1 MKRPTNNRSK
11 PTSRL
16 HPRVKAMSKK
26 RSNKQPTS
34 FFDSLTIDLSKTP
47 AGKAR
52 AKAEGNRKKKKVQ
65 KKLGR
70 DMVKS
75 NEKRDI
81 NLIISRAVKTAQK
94 NPQDNKGLDKSSS
107 KTWKDFKSVAAAQ
120 KAGLNYFTGK
130 DGKKKIAITAEQLKK
145 RGMSL
150 REYAN
155 SIKGKK

>member
-1 MKRPTNNRSK
+1 MKRPTNNISK
-11 PTSRL
+11 PTSKL

-34 FFDSLTIDLSKTP
+34 FLDSFTIDLSKTP

-65 KKLGR
+65 KKLAR

-81 NLIISRAVKTAQK
+81 NLIISRAEKAQK